1 MTPRRLILDVVAPR
15 GAPSTARAST
25 SARASTV
32 VSAVPRACP
41 HFPACSGC
49 VTALDAVDALDPP
62 VLEAVR
68 EYFGDD
74 AHETFRGRATRWR
87 CKAKLAARAETSSGR
102 VALGLFKRGT
112 HELAATETCPVSHVG
127 VERAAATTRATCDAL
142 GVTPYD
148 ESTGKGELR
157 YVQTVMC
164 SDEAVDPGMDE
175 DARAAISLVFNA
187 NTLTRRHEEIC
198 MDIARRGGDF
208 VRGVSVNL
216 QDARSN
222 VIFNHAGW
230 VHVYGE
236 YMTFLRTPSGQ
247 RVYYLPGSFMQA
259 NSEAYGELLRRM
271 PRHVP
276 RGSRVVE
283 MFSGVGA
290 IGFSL
295 LTNVELDVRSV
306 RFVESSSSVAEAWER
321 TRDELPNDS
330 LKSRVSLQI
339 AKAEKIAVESTR
351 DCDVLVVDPPRKGL
365 DESLR
370 RVLTDS
376 TLSDDLATIL
386 YVSCGFDSFKR
397 DADELVASGMW
408 TLTHHESFVFFPAT
422 NHIEVFAVFKRSKTI
437 GRKRNG

>member
-1 MTPRRLILDVVAPR
+1 MPVTPKCTPIGVVAPR
-15 GAPSTARAST
+15 VVARASASSRAST
-25 SARASTV
+25 SSSATART
-32 VSAVPRACP
+32 CP

-49 VTALDAVDALDPP
+49 VTSLDAVDALDPP
-62 VLEAVR
+62 VLADVR
-68 EYFGDD
+68 AYFGDD

-87 CKAKLAARAETSSGR
+87 CKAKLAARAASSSGG

-112 HELAATETCPVSHVG
+112 HELVPTETCPVSHVG
-127 VERAAATTRATCDAL
+127 VERAAAVTRETCEAL
-142 GVTPYD
+142 GVTAYD
-148 ESTGKGELR
+148 ETTGLGELR

-164 SDEAVDPGMDE
+164 SDEAVDPGTDE

-187 NTLTRRHEEIC
+187 KTLTRRHEEIC
-198 MDIARRGGDF
+198 MDIARRAGAF

-230 VHVYGE
+230 VHVYGK

-259 NSEAYGELLRRM
+259 NPEAYGELLRRM

-276 RGSRVVE
+276 KGSRVVE

-295 LTNVELDVRSV
+295 LTNEELDVRSV

-321 TRDELPNDS
+321 TRDELPNES
-330 LKSRVSLQI
+330 LKKRVSLHI

-351 DCDVLVVDPPRKGL
+351 DCDALVVDPPRKGL

-376 TLSDDLATIL
+376 SNLSDDLETIL

-397 DADELVASGMW
+397 DADELVGSGMW

-422 NHIEVFAVFKRSKTI
+422 NHIEVFAVFKRQ
-437 GRKRNG
+437 RK